1 MDRDAFAPNRP
12 IALVAKHDAQ
22 DRISDERVNDRHAR
36 AGSAIAI
43 TPQAIAAARI
53 NRSDR

>member
-1 MDRDAFAPNRP
+1 MDRDACATNRP
-12 IALVAKHDAQ
+12 IAIVAKHDAQ